1 MTICKKNY
9 FYFIFILFWLVM
21 DQLSK
26 YLVARYLNLYQ
37 VVEVI
42 PGFFNL
48 TRVHNRGAI
57 FGFLGN
63 SSQPLALI
71 LLNLGALLA
80 FAVVAYYFIKTPPEM
95 VLTRVSFALIISG
108 AMGNILDRI
117 FRGYVIDFLD
127 FYIGRYHWPFF
138 NLADSCITIGAILL
152 IYNLFRSQ
160 KKCSQS
166 SSGSVL

>member
-1 MTICKKNY
+1 MIKKNY
-9 FYFIFILFWLVM
+9 FYILFIAFWLIV

-26 YLVARYLNLYQ
+26 YLVAKFLSLYQ
-37 VVEVI
+37 VIEII

-63 SSQPLALI
+63 TSNSLALI
-71 LLNLGALLA
+71 FLNLGALLA
-80 FAVVAYYFIKTPPEM
+80 FAIVVYYFLKTPEEM
-95 VLTRVSFALIISG
+95 VLTRISLALIISG
-108 AMGNILDRI
+108 AMGNIIDRL

-127 FYIGRYHWPFF
+127 FYVRKFHWPFF

-160 KKCSQS
+160 EKCYPS
-166 SSGSVL
+166 S